1 MGDLLSERF
10 LVNASH
16 ELRIID
22 LRLTPGQT
30 VEVIVRA
37 IDSQVNP
44 KQSFLK
50 TAQAMSLSTPQDY
63 SVAFEQALRA
73 A

>member
-1 MGDLLSERF
+1 
-10 LVNASH
+10 
-16 ELRIID
+16 
-22 LRLTPGQT
+22 
-30 VEVIVRA
+30 VIVRA